1 MASPVR
7 GAIDLHV
14 HCGPE
19 GIPRRYDPV
28 SLATHIGES
37 PLDSAV
43 IKSHVI
49 NTSNWAEIAHRT
61 TGVHLYG
68 SIVLNHYVGGINPMA
83 VRGALGPSH
92 DGDPYLKV
100 VWLPTVHA
108 SSHIAAYRGRGEVYD
123 IPPEWSGGIVSPLAM
138 PIDRVEPIDLLA
150 PEVLR
155 PLDDV
160 LQLVAEYGL
169 ILATGHVGRDEIFFV
184 VERAKARGV
193 DRFVITHPTMD
204 PPGLEMPDLE
214 ALADMGAF
222 LELCYV
228 GLSHGDD
235 LSTMTD
241 LIDRV
246 GPSRVI
252 LTTDLGQVDTVPPA
266 EGLALF
272 SAALVDAGVSQS
284 DVAAAITRNPRRLLS
299 LDGSQPL

>member
-1 MASPVR
+1 MVSPVE

-28 SLATHIGES
+28 SLATHIGQS
-37 PLDSAV
+37 PLAGAV

-49 NTSNWAEIAHRT
+49 NTSNWAEIAHRL

-83 VRGALGPSH
+83 VRGALGPNH
-92 DGDPYLKV
+92 DGDPYLKM

-108 SSHIAAYRGRGEVYD
+108 ASHVGAYRDRGEIYD
-123 IPPEWSGGIVSPLAM
+123 IPPEWSGGILSPLALPM
-138 PIDRVEPIDLLA
+138 DDVEPIDLLA
-150 PEVLR
+150 PEILR
-155 PLDDV
+155 QLDEV
-160 LQLVAEYGL
+160 LQLVAEYDL

-184 VERAKARGV
+184 VDRAKALGV
-193 DRFVITHPTMD
+193 DRFVITHPTID

-214 ALADMGAF
+214 ALAGMGAF
-222 LELCYV
+222 IELCYI
-228 GLSHGDD
+228 GLTHGDS
-235 LSTMTD
+235 LSAMID

-246 GPSRVI
+246 GPSRVV
-252 LTTDLGQVDTVPPA
+252 LTTDLGQVDTVAPA

-272 SAALVDAGVSQS
+272 AAALVDAGVSES
-284 DVAAAITRNPRRLLS
+284 DVAAAIIGNPRRLLS
-299 LDGSQPL
+299 LDVP

>member
-1 MASPVR
+1 MAHPIA

-28 SLATHIGES
+28 SLATHVRES

-49 NTSNWAEIAHRT
+49 NTSNWAEIAHRL

-108 SSHIAAYRGRGEVYD
+108 ASHVAAYKDRGEVYD
-123 IPPEWSGGIVSPLAM
+123 IPPEWSGGIVSPLALPM
-138 PIDRVEPIDLLA
+138 DNVEPIDLLA
-150 PEVLR
+150 PEALK

-160 LQLVAEYGL
+160 LELVAEYGL
-169 ILATGHVGRDEIFFV
+169 ILATGHAGRDEIFFV

-214 ALADMGAF
+214 ALANMGAF
-222 LELCYV
+222 IELCYV

-272 SAALVDAGVSQS
+272 ADALVDAGVSRS
-284 DVAAAITRNPRRLLS
+284 AVAAAIIDNPRRLLS
-299 LDGSQPL
+299 LDGR

>member
-1 MASPVR
+1 MASPVQ

-49 NTSNWAEIAHRT
+49 NTSNWAEIAHRM

-108 SSHIAAYRGRGEVYD
+108 ASHVAAYRERGEVYD
-123 IPPEWSGGIVSPLAM
+123 IPPEWSGGIVSPLAL
-138 PIDRVEPIDLLA
+138 PLDTVEPIDLLA

-155 PLDDV
+155 PLDEV
-160 LQLVAEYGL
+160 LHLVAEYGL
-169 ILATGHVGRDEIFFV
+169 ILATGHVGRHEIFFV
-184 VERAKARGV
+184 VERAKARGI

-204 PPGLEMPDLE
+204 PPGLEMSDLE
-214 ALADMGAF
+214 ALADAGAF
-222 LELCYV
+222 IELCYV

-241 LIDRV
+241 VFDRV

-252 LTTDLGQVDTVPPA
+252 LTTDLGQVDTVAPA

-272 SAALVDAGVSQS
+272 ADALVDAGVSRS

-299 LDGSQPL
+299 LDGS

>member
-1 MASPVR
+1 MASPVK

-49 NTSNWAEIAHRT
+49 NTANWAEIAHRL

-92 DGDPYLKV
+92 DGDPYLKM

-108 SSHIAAYRGRGEVYD
+108 ASHVAAYKNRGEVYD
-123 IPPEWSGGIVSPLAM
+123 IPPEWSGGILSPLAL
-138 PIDRVEPIDLLA
+138 PLDTVEAIDLLA

-155 PLDDV
+155 PLDEV

-193 DRFVITHPTMD
+193 DRFVITHPTID

-222 LELCYV
+222 IELCYI
-228 GLSHGDD
+228 GLTHGDD
-235 LSTMTD
+235 LSTMAD

-252 LTTDLGQVDTVPPA
+252 LTTDLGQVDTVAPA

-272 SAALVDAGVSQS
+272 AAALVDAGVPES
-284 DVAAAITRNPRRLLS
+284 DVTAAITRNPRRLLS
-299 LDGSQPL
+299 LDGS

>member
-1 MASPVR
+1 MASPVT

-83 VRGALGPSH
+83 VRGALGPNH

-108 SSHIAAYRGRGEVYD
+108 ASHVAAYRDRGEVYD
-123 IPPEWSGGIVSPLAM
+123 IPPEWSGGIVSPLAL

-150 PEVLR
+150 PEVLPR
-155 PLDDV
+155 LDEI
-160 LQLVAEYGL
+160 LQLVAEYRL
-169 ILATGHVGRDEIFFV
+169 IVATGHVGRDEIFFV

-193 DRFVITHPTMD
+193 DRFVITHPTID
-204 PPGLEMPDLE
+204 PPGLTMPDLE
-214 ALADMGAF
+214 ALAGMGAF
-222 LELCYV
+222 IELCYI
-228 GLSHGDD
+228 GLTHGDT

-246 GPSRVI
+246 GPSRVV

-272 SAALVDAGVSQS
+272 ATALVDAGVSPT
-284 DVAAAITRNPRRLLS
+284 DVAAAMRTNQRWLLS
-299 LDGSQPL
+299 LDGSQ

>member
-1 MASPVR
+1 MASPVT

-43 IKSHVI
+43 VKSHVI

-68 SIVLNHYVGGINPMA
+68 SIVLNHYVGGINAMA

-108 SSHIAAYRGRGEVYD
+108 ASHVAAYRDRGEVYD

-138 PIDRVEPIDLLA
+138 PIDSVKPIDLLA
-150 PEVLR
+150 PEMRR
-155 PLDDV
+155 PLDEV

-184 VERAKARGV
+184 VERAKSLGV
-193 DRFVITHPTMD
+193 DRFVITHPTID
-204 PPGLEMPDLE
+204 PPGLEMSDLE
-214 ALADMGAF
+214 ALAEMGAF
-222 LELCYV
+222 IELCYI
-228 GLSHGDD
+228 GLTHGDS

-241 LIDRV
+241 LIGRV
-246 GPSRVI
+246 GPSRVV
-252 LTTDLGQVDTVPPA
+252 LTTDLGQVDTVAPA

-272 SAALVDAGVSQS
+272 AAALVDAGVPET
-284 DVAAAITRNPRRLLS
+284 DVATAITRNPRRLLS
-299 LDGSQPL
+299 LDGSR